1 MAFSEWSFIVSIKD
15 LINFRKF
22 KADIKKESE
31 NRNSKFNRY
40 NMKVNWLGNVI
51 YYQLNCTEEDLQ
63 RFDYHPDDMVVYKMK
78 PVIDY
83 MNELEWSEYLVPQ
96 INNFVD
102 SEGHMTLSYGIL
114 LVYTPFKFRLYKFL
128 TWPLIFGGIGFG
140 LYELIKWILTL

>member
-1 MAFSEWSFIVSIKD
+1 
-15 LINFRKF
+15 
-22 KADIKKESE
+22 
-31 NRNSKFNRY
+31 
-40 NMKVNWLGNVI
+40 MKVNWLGNVI

>member
-128 TWPLIFGGIGFG
+128 TWPLVFGGIGFG